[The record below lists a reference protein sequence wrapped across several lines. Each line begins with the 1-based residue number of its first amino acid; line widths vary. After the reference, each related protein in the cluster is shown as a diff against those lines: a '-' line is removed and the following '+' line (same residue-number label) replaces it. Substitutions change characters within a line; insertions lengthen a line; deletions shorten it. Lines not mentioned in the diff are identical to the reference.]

1 MARPTRID
9 FPGAL
14 FHVMGRGNQKQRS
27 FRDASDYARY
37 ENLLQRYHQR
47 YGFHV
52 YAYVLM
58 PNHIHLLVETDR
70 VPLAKIMQGIQ
81 QSYTAYFNKKYRLTG
96 HCFQGRYKAIL
107 CDRDAYLLTLVRYL
121 HLNPVRAGLVQGP
134 ERWGW
139 SSHKAYLESA
149 PSSWVSVDQ
158 ILGHFGRGG
167 PRRRTAY
174 RRFIADGMGEGHR
187 EDLYELVEQRYLGS
201 EAFIETAE
209 RKGRIRPEHRRLR
222 LTVEECVRA
231 TCEVTGVRP
240 LDLRTPSRV
249 RNLATARAIAAY
261 VGYDLAGIQYS
272 ETARALRRAAVTL
285 SLQVQRLR
293 QRLDSNPTLARLVG
307 RVEER
312 LRAK

>member
-14 FHVMGRGNQKQRS
+14 FHVMARGNHKSRF
-27 FRDASDYARY
+27 FRDASDFIRY

-47 YGFHV
+47 YRFHV

-81 QSYTAYFNKKYRLTG
+81 QSYTAYFNKKYRLAG

-121 HLNPVRAGLVQGP
+121 HLNPVRAGLVQAP
-134 ERWGW
+134 EEWRW
-139 SSHKAYLESA
+139 SSHKAYLESV
-149 PSSWVSVDQ
+149 PPSWVSAEQ
-158 ILGHFGRGG
+158 ILGQFRRSG
-167 PRRRTAY
+167 PRRRAAY

-187 EDLYELVEQRYLGS
+187 EDLYEVVEQRYLGS

-209 RKGRIRPEHRRLR
+209 KKGRVRPEHRRLR
-222 LTVEECVRA
+222 LTVEDCIRA
-231 TCEVTGVRP
+231 TCEVMAVRP

-249 RNLATARAIAAY
+249 HNLATARAIAAY

-272 ETARALRRAAVTL
+272 ETAQSLHRAAVTL

-293 QRLDSNPTLARLVG
+293 QRLGSDPTLARLVG
-307 RVEER
+307 RVEAR
-312 LRAK
+312 LREK

>member
-14 FHVMGRGNQKQRS
+14 FHVMARGNHKRRC
-27 FRDASDYARY
+27 FRDASDYAKY
-37 ENLLQRYHQR
+37 ENLLQRYRQR

-70 VPLAKIMQGIQ
+70 VPLAKSMQGIQ
-81 QSYTAYFNKKYRLTG
+81 QSYTSYFNKKYRLTG

-121 HLNPVRAGLVQGP
+121 HLNPVRAGLAQTP
-134 ERWGW
+134 ERWQW
-139 SSHKAYLESA
+139 SSHKAYLELA
-149 PSSWVSVDQ
+149 PPSWLSVEQ
-158 ILGHFGRGG
+158 ILGQFARGG
-167 PRRRTAY
+167 SRRRAAY
-174 RRFIADGMGEGHR
+174 RRFISDGMDEGHR
-187 EDLYELVEQRYLGS
+187 EDLYEVVEQRYLGS
-201 EAFIETAE
+201 EAFVETAE
-209 RKGRIRPEHRRLR
+209 RKGRVRPEHPRIR
-222 LTVEECVRA
+222 LTVEDCIRA
-231 TCEVTGVRP
+231 TCEVMAVRP

-249 RNLATARAIAAY
+249 HNLATARAIAAY
-261 VGYDLAGIQYS
+261 VGYDLAGIQYLD
-272 ETARALRRAAVTL
+272 TAKALRRAPVTL

-293 QRLDSNPTLARLVG
+293 QRLDSDPTLARLVG

-312 LRAK
+312 LRGQ

>member
-1 MARPTRID
+1 
-9 FPGAL
+9 
-14 FHVMGRGNQKQRS
+14 
-27 FRDASDYARY
+27 
-37 ENLLQRYHQR
+37 
-47 YGFHV
+47 
-52 YAYVLM
+52 
-58 PNHIHLLVETDR
+58 
-70 VPLAKIMQGIQ
+70 MQGIQ